1 MKAVQRVRATARSRV
16 AGLPDRLRPWR
27 PRHLARCTHWYVRD
41 RVGRRAYATL
51 NEDDLRASRRSGT
64 VFIFGS
70 GKSLLEISTE
80 EWERMSDHDTVGFS
94 QFQEQQFIRVDYHL
108 VAEAV
113 NLGRYAALFRE
124 NPRYESTIY
133 AVQEGLFAHVGNEIV
148 GRGMLPRGS
157 RVFRF
162 HRRARGRFEDPSASF
177 RRGVVH
183 GYNSSISTTNF
194 ALLSGWTRIV
204 LVGVDLYDKEY
215 FYLPWGAPA
224 EGERWGRKASDRFPS
239 ADLVVEC
246 FRRWRSVADASGV
259 SIEVYNPRSLL
270 AEALDIFSWDT
281 AVARS

>member
-1 MKAVQRVRATARSRV
+1 MAE
-16 AGLPDRLRPWR
+16 
-27 PRHLARCTHWYVRD
+27 Y
-41 RVGRRAYATL
+41 
-51 NEDDLRASRRSGT
+51 
-64 VFIFGS
+64 
-70 GKSLLEISTE
+70 
-80 EWERMSDHDTVGFS
+80 DTIGFS

-108 VAEAV
+108 VAEAL
-113 NLGRYAALFRE
+113 NLGRYVALFRD

-133 AVQEGLFAHVGNEIV
+133 VVQEGLLAHVGNEIV
-148 GRGMLPRGS
+148 GRGMLPPGS

-162 HRRARGRFEDPSASF
+162 HRRARGRYEDPSAGF

-239 ADLVVEC
+239 ADLVVEY
-246 FRRWRSVADASGV
+246 FRRWRSVANASGV

-270 AEALDIFSWDT
+270 AEVLNVFSWDT